1 MKNKWLFNFTSL
13 ILTTVLLNPAI
24 WAQTSDDSDDSKVK
38 RFEVGGQISGL
49 LINRIDASDEVFR
62 QFGFPE
68 STKNY
73 RFLDIGFGGRFTY
86 NVNRRLAF
94 EGEVNYFPSSPTV
107 NELVAARKF
116 ANVPY
121 SGGKKAQ
128 FLGGVKYGFRHSKY
142 GFFGKIRPGAI
153 RFTAYPKVAG
163 RFVSP
168 MSDDVLVFSTE
179 VPATFFNVDVGGVFE
194 YYPNRRTVFRVDV
207 GDTIIRYNAQ
217 QPKEINPS
225 FTRHNLQ
232 TSVGFGF
239 RF

>member
-1 MKNKWLFNFTSL
+1 MTQKLKDLKSADKSPAYSS
-13 ILTTVLLNPAI
+13 IELTRAMRFSGNSDFLKALRIIDFLTLDSVGDLL
-24 WAQTSDDSDDSKVK
+24 
-38 RFEVGGQISGL
+38 
-49 LINRIDASDEVFR
+49 
-62 QFGFPE
+62 
-68 STKNY
+68 
-73 RFLDIGFGGRFTY
+73 Y

-107 NELVAARKF
+107 NELVAAGKF